1 MSIAV
6 TPEQEFWTEKQL
18 AVLSTLIKD
27 FDQAMTADRALFLSY
42 CQRTGLDPFS
52 RQIYMIGRGGKWQ
65 VQASIDGLRIVAQ
78 RSGEYAGQT
87 PPMWCGPDGEW
98 KDVWLDTAPPTAA
111 KVGVYRTGFA
121 EALVAVARLDS
132 YKPSSG
138 GLWAKMPDVM
148 IAKVAEALALRKAF
162 PQDLSGIYTGDEM
175 DQADDGRRPARRA
188 AAAPVEARP
197 VEVRE
202 FTPEETATVTA
213 LVRGDTLASLDEA
226 GLREVWTEQK
236 ALLDC
241 PVIVE
246 AGEGMAEVTLRSV
259 ITDLVS
265 AIHDGASEAAAS

>member
-1 MSIAV
+1 
-6 TPEQEFWTEKQL
+6 
-18 AVLSTLIKD
+18 
-27 FDQAMTADRALFLSY
+27 
-42 CQRTGLDPFS
+42 
-52 RQIYMIGRGGKWQ
+52 
-65 VQASIDGLRIVAQ
+65 
-78 RSGEYAGQT
+78 
-87 PPMWCGPDGEW
+87 
-98 KDVWLDTAPPTAA
+98 
-111 KVGVYRTGFA
+111 
-121 EALVAVARLDS
+121 
-132 YKPSSG
+132 
-138 GLWAKMPDVM
+138 M